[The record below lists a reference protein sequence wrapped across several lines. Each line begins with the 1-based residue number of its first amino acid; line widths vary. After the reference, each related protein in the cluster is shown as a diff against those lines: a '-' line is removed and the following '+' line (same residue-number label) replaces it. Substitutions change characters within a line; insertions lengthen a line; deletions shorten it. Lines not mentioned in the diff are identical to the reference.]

1 MDHLDPAPI
10 ESAGTADLH
19 VITQHIE
26 DRLGALSTMS
36 PDIIYQAQL
45 DNGWV
50 IDWISN
56 SIGRVLGYPSSRFL
70 AAPDAMA
77 TLVHP
82 DDLHLLEA
90 LLDAT
95 SPTAEVRT
103 EHADGHWVWLEHRVA
118 IDQHGHMVGV
128 ARDVSDR
135 KHAELEAASRASRDD
150 VTHLPNGATALDH
163 LSRSLARAGRRD
175 SAVAVVVCVI
185 ERLSELDL
193 ALGRDH
199 GDDLVRHIADV
210 LRDGLRAGD
219 LVARLAH
226 DTFAVVLDD
235 LDGPD
240 EAYAVA
246 VRIRRRLA
254 AANFDDQGGVTPS
267 VAIGVALADG
277 AAPHAEDLL
286 TNARHAGE
294 QASRLGGN
302 RIEVFDDALRSELH
316 RRDQRHGELARAIAA
331 GEIVARYQP
340 LIDLVTG
347 SVVGAEA
354 LARWPHR
361 RHGLMSADEFV
372 GIAETSGLI
381 VALGEQVLVQAAT
394 ELAHWQGSRPGVPFA
409 MHVNMSTRQL
419 LEHDVVEQIAD
430 IVRATGCDPTGLCLE
445 VSEAMLM
452 TDLVDIA
459 PRLQALR
466 DLGIKVAID
475 DFGTGMSSLAAL
487 PGLPI
492 DVVKIDPTFVA
503 CLGRSGS
510 ESSLVRAIVSVAAAL
525 DCAVIG
531 EGVETLEQAEA
542 LLGAGC
548 PVAQGFLFSAAVSF
562 ERIEQFA
569 DGATG
574 ATGAAPTLRGQ
585 LDSVGP
591 PRAGRPHVEK
601 LAG

>member
-1 MDHLDPAPI
+1 
-10 ESAGTADLH
+10 
-19 VITQHIE
+19 
-26 DRLGALSTMS
+26 
-36 PDIIYQAQL
+36 
-45 DNGWV
+45 
-50 IDWISN
+50 
-56 SIGRVLGYPSSRFL
+56 
-70 AAPDAMA
+70 
-77 TLVHP
+77 
-82 DDLHLLEA
+82 
-90 LLDAT
+90 
-95 SPTAEVRT
+95 VRT
-103 EHADGHWVWLEHRVA
+103 EHADGHWVWLEHRVTV
-118 IDQHGHMVGV
+118 DQHGHMVGV
-128 ARDVSDR
+128 ARDITTGKLIALD
-135 KHAELEAASRASRDD
+135 AAVRASHDD
-150 VTHLPNGATALDH
+150 VTHLPNGASALDH
-163 LSRSLARAGRRD
+163 LGRALARAGRRD
-175 SAVAVVVCVI
+175 SSVAVLVCVI
-185 ERLSELDL
+185 ERLSELDT

-199 GDDLVRHIADV
+199 GDDLIRHIADV

-226 DTFAVVLDD
+226 DTFGVVLDD

-246 VRIRRRLA
+246 VRIRRRLSDT
-254 AANFDDQGGVTPS
+254 NFDDEGGVTPS
-267 VAIGVALADG
+267 VAIGVALADR
-277 AAPHAEDLL
+277 AAPSPSELL
-286 TNARHAGE
+286 ANARHAGE

-302 RIEVFDDALRSELH
+302 RIEVFDDALRSELQ
-316 RRDQRHGELARAIAA
+316 RREQRHGELARAIAA

-347 SVVGAEA
+347 AVVGAEA

-361 RHGLMSADEFV
+361 RHGLMAAEEFI

-394 ELAHWQGSRPGVPFA
+394 ELGHWQRSRPGVPFT

-419 LEHDVVEQIAD
+419 LEHDVVEQVVD

-445 VSEAMLM
+445 VTEAMLM

-459 PRLQALR
+459 PRLQNLR

-475 DFGTGMSSLAAL
+475 DFGTGMSSLSLL
-487 PGLPI
+487 PRLPI

-503 CLGRSGS
+503 SLGRSGP
-510 ESSLVRAIVSVAAAL
+510 ETSLVRAIVGVASAL
-525 DCAVIG
+525 GCAVVG

-562 ERIEQFA
+562 ERI
-569 DGATG
+569 
-574 ATGAAPTLRGQ
+574 GQ
-585 LDSVGP
+585 LAGSPYGIPAVFTPGQDRAEY
-591 PRAGRPHVEK
+591 PRPIAEK